1 VALSTEPNHPPVF
14 ALLAR
19 TRNLAADDALV
30 TALPRMEPALRA
42 TALTVLLERD
52 RDPALAGVVAHYG
65 TVDADLDTMLR
76 GHAERLSAG
85 VRLCM
90 ASEQFEVRR
99 SAVELIRA
107 SESGKLA
114 YLLSEALKQPC
125 RKTAQFAA
133 ETLAMLTDEAIA
145 NPRESASSRTALAR
159 GPMDYLVAALQN
171 ALASW
176 PMHFRPE
183 VVLAAARLARALERI
198 ILTQAEDPRVNVARA
213 FNNAISGSRDPRL
226 AGYCL
231 RALRSGPLR
240 VAAGNLLADTRDPDF
255 RAALVDEA
263 WVLADDAVRR
273 SCSRVKR
280 IGCLRDDADV
290 LAEAQAGRGR
300 QAVRLVAA
308 FGGRSG
314 QRLQLLRKLA
324 ISGNS
329 AVARSAMWALI
340 NHDTD
345 ETTEL
350 LRGLYARRDV
360 PLREI
365 TGLVLRRRTN
375 PRGPLNRPVSPGGSV
390 AGLDTSGPAAPVSAF
405 APYWEAFDD
414 LSPSSR
420 VSIGASVAEG
430 CLEFADALRAEFAKG
445 GAAERLRA
453 LKIIQALNLARE
465 FAEEIY
471 AAAVDA
477 ENVIRSLAMSLLGS
491 LRTATSKRL
500 LRAALDDS
508 DDRVQANAIEALEML
523 GIGDVTP
530 QVFDKL
536 SSNTSR
542 VRANAVKAL
551 MHLGIREGARALIGM
566 LGSEVSSDRF
576 SALWVIEHLRLQR
589 MLARIERLTR
599 EDPDERVRNRARRVL
614 RQLRDSATVSTA
626 AGQPVGKVPSAT
638 TEGRR

>member
-240 VAAGNLLADTRDPDF
+240 VAAGNLLADTRDPTF
-255 RAALVDEA
+255 APRWSMRPGCWPTMGCAAHAAGSSGSDACVMTPTSWPKPKPGA
-263 WVLADDAVRR
+263 GGKRSVWSRHSADAAG
-273 SCSRVKR
+273 SACNCS
-280 IGCLRDDADV
+280 ASWPS
-290 LAEAQAGRGR
+290 
-300 QAVRLVAA
+300 AA
-308 FGGRSG
+308 
-314 QRLQLLRKLA
+314 
-324 ISGNS
+324 
-329 AVARSAMWALI
+329 
-340 NHDTD
+340 T
-345 ETTEL
+345 
-350 LRGLYARRDV
+350 
-360 PLREI
+360 P
-365 TGLVLRRRTN
+365 
-375 PRGPLNRPVSPGGSV
+375 PSPGQPC
-390 AGLDTSGPAAPVSAF
+390 GP
-405 APYWEAFDD
+405 
-414 LSPSSR
+414 
-420 VSIGASVAEG
+420 
-430 CLEFADALRAEFAKG
+430 
-445 GAAERLRA
+445 
-453 LKIIQALNLARE
+453 
-465 FAEEIY
+465 
-471 AAAVDA
+471 
-477 ENVIRSLAMSLLGS
+477 
-491 LRTATSKRL
+491 
-500 LRAALDDS
+500 
-508 DDRVQANAIEALEML
+508 
-523 GIGDVTP
+523 
-530 QVFDKL
+530 
-536 SSNTSR
+536 
-542 VRANAVKAL
+542 
-551 MHLGIREGARALIGM
+551 
-566 LGSEVSSDRF
+566 
-576 SALWVIEHLRLQR
+576 
-589 MLARIERLTR
+589 
-599 EDPDERVRNRARRVL
+599 
-614 RQLRDSATVSTA
+614 
-626 AGQPVGKVPSAT
+626 
-638 TEGRR
+638 